1 MKPNMCTTNK
11 VRAKIILEMNVSGQN
26 REKISFQF
34 SYLTIKLFIF
44 MRFSQSFGPFYIRR
58 NWFPPIKKIWNRQHC
73 PCFFKNER

>member
-44 MRFSQSFGPFYIRR
+44 MRFS
-58 NWFPPIKKIWNRQHC
+58 
-73 PCFFKNER
+73 